1 MNKLIVTFC
10 ILILGSLQVQAQS
23 WHDLQVQ
30 PEPLFNFTVN
40 DTLEFAVSLVENP
53 LDSNLYYATKL
64 ETNVCHDDI
73 CLPIQVNLFWDLLGN
88 FHHFSKEKN
97 IQFTKFDH
105 QYFDQNDYKRL
116 QTILT
121 DSLSPLRDYQVE
133 DLLDKQANK
142 FSLEIDAVTRPTS
155 PVFSNVT
162 VPGALYTVYT
172 LWHIVNGPIKQQLNA
187 YLNAHYQQHSWA
199 PYFAG
204 SRNAAYQEYFLKHLT
219 PQESSTNMEQIVA
232 LLFASDEYVPH
243 YALEVLQQDFFGS
256 PDKYNQVLQQAD
268 KLKPHVLTEMLSLI
282 SAPNTQSEKLLRDF
296 SDGKK
301 VSAEQKELINK
312 ILNDEKQ

>member
-1 MNKLIVTFC
+1 MNKLIVIIF
-10 ILILGSLQVQAQS
+10 ILILGSVQVQAQS
-23 WHDLQVQ
+23 WHELQVQ

-40 DTLEFAVSLVENP
+40 DTLEFAVLLVKNP
-53 LDSNLYYATKL
+53 LDSNLYYATQL

-97 IQFTKFDH
+97 IRFTKFDH

-155 PVFSNVT
+155 PLFSNVT

-172 LWHIVNGPIKQQLNA
+172 LWHIVNGPIKQQLNV
-187 YLNAHYQQHSWA
+187 YLNKHYQQHNWA
-199 PYFAG
+199 PSFAG
-204 SRNAAYQEYFLKHLT
+204 SRNATYQEYFLKHLT
-219 PQESSTNMEQIVA
+219 PQEATTYRAQIVA
-232 LLFASDEYVPH
+232 LLFASDDYVPH
-243 YALEVLQQDFFGS
+243 YALEELPTEFFES
-256 PDKYNQVLQQAD
+256 PDKYNQVLQQIDA
-268 KLKPHVLTEMLSLI
+268 LKAHV
-282 SAPNTQSEKLLRDF
+282 
-296 SDGKK
+296 
-301 VSAEQKELINK
+301 
-312 ILNDEKQ
+312 